1 MSEPIKTPISEAMLQ
16 TVIRGGQFVDPQQEW
31 FGPQRPIEPSAP
43 PEVAG
48 RQFDYPSGYNINI
61 RPRVNEPITFEQLR
75 ALADNLDILR
85 LVIETRKDLVCKM
98 RWEIKPKD
106 KQRDKDARCEAV
118 EAFLAIPD
126 QEHTWAE
133 WLRMLLEDLFVIDAP
148 TIYPRMTKGGKLYA
162 LEPVDGATVV
172 RKIDEGGRTPI
183 PPDVA
188 FQQYLKGVPAAS
200 FTRDQLIYKP
210 RNLRTN
216 RVYGFSPVEQIVM
229 SVNIALRRQLSQLQ
243 FYTEGSTPD
252 LILTVPP
259 DWTTDQVRQFDAWW
273 NETLSGN
280 TAQRRKTKFV
290 HGGVGSINTKD
301 GLLKDE
307 YDEWLARIITY
318 AFSVPNQPFVK
329 QMNRSTAET
338 AQEQAINEGLVPIM
352 NWVADLIN
360 FVVIKYFGFTD
371 IGLEWVPDKDPNPV
385 EDADIEL
392 KAAQRDQILLTAGI
406 IDINEAR
413 VDRGMDEL
421 TPEEIEARKPA
432 PPPQLIAPGQPQ
444 EPGSEPMPGEP
455 AEPKEPAAKLAKK
468 KESGQPIDRDRASVA
483 RKRTDLQR
491 TIGAYLGKKGEEV
504 AGDFAEAFD
513 GWAGTAGELVA
524 DVTVSF
530 ADLVPEILD
539 TLKAI
544 AGDGVEAAAAQI
556 TLTDVDATKLAF
568 GKAEAWATD
577 RAAELVG
584 MKWVDGELVTNP
596 NAEWSITE
604 TTRDMIRGQVSQA
617 IEEGWSNQQLATAIQ
632 DGTGFDDSRAEMIA
646 RTETAF
652 ADIQGNKATYEAAR
666 ESGIGVKWQWVTA
679 GDDLVSDECE
689 MNDGE
694 IRDIGDPFPSG
705 ATEPPQHP
713 NCRCDCLPIVD
724 DNAED

>member
-1 MSEPIKTPISEAMLQ
+1 MADPVKTPISDAMLQ

-43 PEVAG
+43 PSVAG
-48 RQFDYPSGYNINI
+48 RQFDYPTGYNINI
-61 RPRVNEPITFEQLR
+61 RPRASEPISFEQLR

-85 LVIETRKDLVCKM
+85 LVIETRKDLICKM
-98 RWEIKPKD
+98 RWEIKP
-106 KQRDKDARCEAV
+106 RDKKKEKDVRCDQT
-118 EAFLAIPD
+118 EAFLALPD

-148 TIYPRMTKGGKLYA
+148 AVYPRLTKGGQLYA

-172 RKIDEGGRTPI
+172 RKLDQGGRTPM

-188 FQQYLKGVPAAS
+188 YQQYLKGVPAAD
-200 FTRDQLIYKP
+200 FTRDELIYKP

-216 RVYGFSPVEQIVM
+216 RVYGFSPVEQIIM

-280 TAQRRKTKFV
+280 TAARRQTKFV

-301 GLLKDE
+301 GILKDE

-338 AQEQAINEGLVPIM
+338 AQEQAINEGLIPIM
-352 NWVADLIN
+352 NWIADLIN
-360 FVVIKYFGFTD
+360 VILIKYFGYTD
-371 IGLEWVPDKDPNPV
+371 LCMEWVPDKDPNPV

-392 KAAQRDQILLTAGI
+392 KAAQRDQILITAGI

-413 VDRGMDEL
+413 VERGLDEL
-421 TPEEIEARKPA
+421 TPEELDERKPA
-432 PPPQLIAPGQPQ
+432 PPPQFAAP
-444 EPGSEPMPGEP
+444 SGEP
-455 AEPKEPAAKLAKK
+455 VVPEPPKPDPAQTEPKPAEKLAKK
-468 KESGQPIDRDRASVA
+468 KEKGPIDRDRASIT
-483 RKRTDLQR
+483 RKRADLQK
-491 TIGAYLGKKGEEV
+491 TVGEYLATKGKEIADDV
-504 AGDFAEAFD
+504 SDAFD
-513 GWAGTAGELVA
+513 ADLTAGEIIA
-524 DVTVSF
+524 DVSFSF
-530 ADLVPEILD
+530 ADLVPEIID

-544 AGDGVEAAAAQI
+544 AGEGVKAAAAQI
-556 TLTDVDATKLAF
+556 QLRDVDATKLAF
-568 GKAEAWATD
+568 GRAEAWATD

-584 MKWVDGELVTNP
+584 MKWVDGELVQNP
-596 NAEWSITE
+596 NPEWSITE
-604 TTRDMIRGQVSQA
+604 TTRDMIRSDVAQA
-617 IEEGWSNQQLATAIQ
+617 IEDGWSNQQLAQAIQ
-632 DGTGFDDSRAEMIA
+632 DNVAFDDSRAEMIA

-652 ADIQGNKATYEAAR
+652 ADIQGNKATYEAAKN
-666 ESGIGVKWQWVTA
+666 SGIDIRWQWVTA

-689 MNDGE
+689 MNDGA
-694 IRDIGDPFPSG
+694 IREIGDQFPSG

-713 NCRCDCLPIVD
+713 RCRCDVVPVVD
-724 DNAED
+724 DEE